1 MSRQLVIPVFIPHEG
16 CPHCCV
22 FCNQHRISGQFQR
35 VTAGDVYRTIEN
47 WLGYGR
53 GNPAAVQVA
62 FFGGS
67 FTGLSRDRQEEL
79 LGAVQPWLERKQVHS
94 IRLSTRPDYIDTR
107 VTDLLCRYRVG
118 VVELGLQSMDDSV
131 LKGCRRGHLARHG
144 RQAIPL
150 LRRAG
155 LQVGVQLMVGLP
167 GDSRRS
173 LRATV
178 DAVIALAPDFVR
190 IYPLLVLAGS
200 ELAYQYEQGRY
211 RPLSLDYAVLLA
223 SWMKKRFDAAGIS
236 VVRMGLQA
244 GPELEEALVAGP
256 YHPAFGELVQSRIM
270 LQKARKLLSAA
281 DRDKKYLLRISNRD
295 QSIFRG
301 FRSANLR
308 RLAQLGL
315 LDRFTLHPD
324 PAQARMTLSLVPA
337 S

>member
-22 FCNQHRISGQFQR
+22 FCNQHRISGQR
-35 VTAGDVYRTIEN
+35 RKVTAGDVHRTIED

-53 GNPAAVQVA
+53 GNPATVQVA

-67 FTGLSRDRQEEL
+67 FTGLPRERQEEL
-79 LGAVQPWLERKQVHS
+79 LGAVQPWLERNLVHS

-107 VTDLLCRYRVG
+107 VTDLLCWYRVG
-118 VVELGLQSMDDSV
+118 VVELGVQSMDDSV
-131 LKGCRRGHLARHG
+131 LSCCRRGHLARHT

-155 LQVGVQLMVGLP
+155 LQVGAQLMLGLP
-167 GDSRRS
+167 GESRQT

-200 ELAYQYEQGRY
+200 ELAYRYEQGQY
-211 RPLSLDYAVLLA
+211 RPLSLEYAVLLA
-223 SWMKKRFDAAGIS
+223 AWMKKRFDAATIS

-270 LQKARKLLSAA
+270 LQKARKLLAGAA
-281 DRDKKYLLRISNRD
+281 SGKRYLLRINSRD

-324 PAQARMTLSLVPA
+324 PAQARMTLSLVPV

>member
-22 FCNQHRISGQFQR
+22 FCNQHRITCQR
-35 VTAGDVYRTIEN
+35 RNVTAADIHRIIED

-53 GNPAAVQVA
+53 GKPTTVQVA

-67 FTGLSRDRQEEL
+67 FTGLGQERQEEL
-79 LGAVQPWLERKQVHS
+79 LGAVQPWLERNQVHS
-94 IRLSTRPDYIDTR
+94 IRLSTRPDYINTR
-107 VTDLLCRYRVG
+107 VTELLCRYRVR
-118 VVELGLQSMDDSV
+118 VVELGVQSMDDNV
-131 LKGCRRGHLARHG
+131 LEGCRRGHLASHT

-150 LRRAG
+150 LRQAG
-155 LQVGVQLMVGLP
+155 LRVGAQLMVGMP
-167 GDSRRS
+167 GDSRQS

-178 DAVIALAPDFVR
+178 DAVIALNPDFVR
-190 IYPLLVLAGS
+190 IYPLLILAGS
-200 ELAYQYEQGRY
+200 ELEHRYKQGQY

-223 SWMKKRFDAAGIS
+223 VWMKKRFDAAGIS

-270 LQKARKLLSAA
+270 LQKARKLLSAT

-324 PAQARMTLSLVPA
+324 PAQDRMTLSLVPV